1 MRIYPGTR
9 LHELSIAEG
18 IVSPSDSI
26 IEPVYYISRSVTYET
41 LRARAEKTG
50 RRWVFPDE
58 DVATM
63 MNRMRSRN
71 RKGSLWHHL
80 KK

>member
-1 MRIYPGTR
+1 V
-9 LHELSIAEG
+9 AEG
-18 IVSPSDSI
+18 YLDPAEKIL
-26 IEPVYYISRSVTYET
+26 EPVYYLARDIDYTT
-41 LRARAEKTG
+41 LKQRADASG

-58 DVATM
+58 DVVTV
-63 MNRMRSRN
+63 MNRMRKRH

>member
-1 MRIYPGTR
+1 MRIYPGTP
-9 LHELSIAEG
+9 LQKLAIDEG
-18 IVSPSDSI
+18 YIHPEDDLL
-26 IEPVYYISRSVTYET
+26 EPVYYLADGIHYDT
-41 LRARAEKTG
+41 LKARAELTG

-58 DVATM
+58 DVVTS
-63 MNRMRSRN
+63 MNRMRKRN

>member
-1 MRIYPGTR
+1 MRIYPGTK
-9 LHELSIAEG
+9 LYALALKEG
-18 IVSPSDSI
+18 AIEPEDDLL
-26 IEPVYYISRSVTYET
+26 EPVYYLASGINYKT
-41 LRARAEKTG
+41 LKERADNTG

-58 DVATM
+58 DVVTS
-63 MNRMRSRN
+63 MNRMRQRN